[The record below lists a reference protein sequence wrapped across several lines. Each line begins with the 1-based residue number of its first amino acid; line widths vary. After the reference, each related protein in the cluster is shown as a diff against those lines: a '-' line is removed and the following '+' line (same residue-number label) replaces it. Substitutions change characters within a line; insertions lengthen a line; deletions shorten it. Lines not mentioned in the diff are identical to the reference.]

1 MPSPP
6 LLNLQSIGR
15 LKPHQPTVAEL
26 QRLLAAAERNLKDAH
41 VTAVS
46 DETRFDAAYKAIMQC
61 ALIGMMASAV
71 FDAICDIKP
80 RLFGLGRVANPRDTT
95 RYRCGLRLAQTKNPS
110 VLFVA
115 SSIKHCTSGF
125 RPATN
130 EPGHHQTLIQTL
142 SHTLGVPAESWIV
155 LDALRRRRNANDYT
169 GDIVTPDM
177 VSECIAQAQALLP
190 LARAKVP
197 AA

>member
-1 MPSPP
+1 VPSPP

-26 QRLLAAAERNLKDAH
+26 QRRLAAAERNLKDAH

-61 ALIGMMASAV
+61 ALIGMMAS
-71 FDAICDIKP
+71 
-80 RLFGLGRVANPRDTT
+80 
-95 RYRCGLRLAQTKNPS
+95 
-110 VLFVA
+110 
-115 SSIKHCTSGF
+115 GF

-142 SHTLGVPAESWIV
+142 SHTLSVPAESWIV